1 MTTVIMKL
9 EWDQLCMTFIKTA
22 VGTYDMIIDEKSEQ
36 SRTNCPPIHR
46 FSVFDVHTCVY
57 ECTLDKLGGSV
68 F

>member
-1 MTTVIMKL
+1 
-9 EWDQLCMTFIKTA
+9 MTFIKTA
-22 VGTYDMIIDEKSEQ
+22 VGTYDMIIDEKSKQ

-46 FSVFDVHTCVY
+46 FSVFDVHTCVN